1 MPQRMKSPNSTVD
14 LLDTSLHRISGFP
27 SPHPQYPISQTQYFN
42 FLLIR
47 TLDPTTPKKSLQ
59 KIFISA
65 ITVKC
70 LLILQRQE
78 KEAKTRQMLRQ
89 NVSALLLAPIRIQV
103 SVGLPLAKD
112 IHNIGRKKKITQQQD
127 WLFHSITIS
136 NLMLTTQ
143 NRAMILALKFDSD
156 PSEINDKSLKYSFAR
171 LNLLRKFVSNFQIE
185 NRFCISL
192 FNFCR
197 A

>member
-1 MPQRMKSPNSTVD
+1 
-14 LLDTSLHRISGFP
+14 
-27 SPHPQYPISQTQYFN
+27 
-42 FLLIR
+42 
-47 TLDPTTPKKSLQ
+47 
-59 KIFISA
+59 
-65 ITVKC
+65 
-70 LLILQRQE
+70 
-78 KEAKTRQMLRQ
+78 MLRQ

-127 WLFHSITIS
+127 WLFLSITIS

-185 NRFCISL
+185 NRFC
-192 FNFCR
+192 NFAYLCLIFAEHDITFENHHDR
-197 A
+197 CKKQLAWLACQCYFFTRCAMGR